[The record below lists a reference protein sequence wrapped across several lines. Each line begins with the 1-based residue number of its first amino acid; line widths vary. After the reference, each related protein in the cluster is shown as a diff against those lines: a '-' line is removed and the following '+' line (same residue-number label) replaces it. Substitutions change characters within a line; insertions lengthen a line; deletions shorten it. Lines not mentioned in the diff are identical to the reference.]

1 MSEGALDPA
10 ISEQIRVDFP
20 DLATD
25 VASYPVLPTETPWT
39 YDEIAA
45 IVGALLADRIRLVAD
60 LGEAEE
66 LLNELLHD
74 WGGSAEDEADFGSN
88 TLERD
93 QQMALVN
100 NLRDLLA
107 QTDHALD
114 RVRSGEYA
122 TCEGTGG
129 PIGKARLQA
138 FPRATLSV
146 AAKAAQER
154 R

>member
-1 MSEGALDPA
+1 MPEPVV
-10 ISEQIRVDFP
+10 SEQIAAEFP
-20 DLATD
+20 ELAVD
-25 VASYPVLPTETPWT
+25 VASYPVLPGEDPWT
-39 YDEIAA
+39 YPEIAD
-45 IVGALLADRIRLVAD
+45 IVAELLADRVRML
-60 LGEAEE
+60 EE
-66 LLNELLHD
+66 LREAQESLDELLHD
-74 WGGSAEDEADFGSN
+74 WGAGAEDEADFGSN

-114 RVRSGEYA
+114 RIKSGDYA
-122 TCEGTGG
+122 VCEGSGG

>member
-1 MSEGALDPA
+1 VTEPLVSERIAA
-10 ISEQIRVDFP
+10 DFP
-20 DLATD
+20 NLAED
-25 VASYPVLPTETPWT
+25 VASYPVLPGEAPWT
-39 YDEIAA
+39 YAEITD
-45 IVGALLADRIRLVAD
+45 IVAELLADRVRLLDELA
-60 LGEAEE
+60 EAQES
-66 LLNELLHD
+66 LDELLHD
-74 WGGSAEDEADFGSN
+74 WGSGAEDEADFGSN

-107 QTDHALD
+107 QDDHALERIKAGD
-114 RVRSGEYA
+114 YA
-122 TCEGTGG
+122 VCEGAGG

>member
-1 MSEGALDPA
+1 VTDPVLA
-10 ISEQIRVDFP
+10 AQIAADFP
-20 DLATD
+20 DLAQD
-25 VASYPVLPTETPWT
+25 VASFPVLPGEDPWT
-39 YDEIAA
+39 YGEITDIVAELLDDRVRMVSELDEAQT
-45 IVGALLADRIRLVAD
+45 
-60 LGEAEE
+60 

-74 WGGSAEDEADFGSN
+74 WGGAAEDEADFGSN

-114 RVRSGEYA
+114 RIKAGDYA
-122 TCEGTGG
+122 VCEGSGG

>member
-1 MSEGALDPA
+1 MTDPVLA
-10 ISEQIRVDFP
+10 AQIAADFP
-20 DLATD
+20 DLADD
-25 VASYPVLPTETPWT
+25 VASFPVLPGEDPWT
-39 YDEIAA
+39 YAEIAD
-45 IVGALLADRIRLVAD
+45 IVAELLADRERMV
-60 LGEAEE
+60 GELTEAQTS
-66 LLNELLHD
+66 LDELLHD
-74 WGGSAEDEADFGSN
+74 WSGAAEDEADFGSN

-114 RVRSGEYA
+114 RIKAGDYA
-122 TCEGTGG
+122 VCEGSGG

>member
-1 MSEGALDPA
+1 VTDPG
-10 ISEQIRVDFP
+10 ISARIAAEFP
-20 DLATD
+20 DLAQD
-25 VASYPVLPTETPWT
+25 VASYPVLPGEDPWT
-39 YDEIAA
+39 YAEITD
-45 IVGALLADRIRLVAD
+45 II
-60 LGEAEE
+60 EE
-66 LLNELLHD
+66 LLTDRARMVSELEEAQQSLDELLHD
-74 WGGSAEDEADFGSN
+74 WSGSAEDEADFGSN

-100 NLRDLLA
+100 NLRDLIA

-114 RVRSGEYA
+114 RIRSGDYA
-122 TCEGTGG
+122 VCEGSGG

>member
-1 MSEGALDPA
+1 VTDPA
-10 ISEQIRVDFP
+10 LREQIATEFP
-20 DLATD
+20 DLAED
-25 VASYPVLPTETPWT
+25 VASYPVLAGEDPWT
-39 YDEIAA
+39 YAEISD
-45 IVGALLADRIRLVAD
+45 IVAELLDDRVRIAGE
-60 LGEAEE
+60 LGEAQE
-66 LLNELLHD
+66 LLDELLHD

-114 RVRSGEYA
+114 RIRSGDYA
-122 TCEGTGG
+122 ICEGSGG

>member
-1 MSEGALDPA
+1 MPDSS
-10 ISEQIRVDFP
+10 ISEQIATQFP
-20 DLATD
+20 DLAVD
-25 VASYPVLPTETPWT
+25 VANYPVLPGEDPWT
-39 YDEIAA
+39 YAEITD
-45 IVGALLADRIRLVAD
+45 IVAELLADRVRMV
-60 LGEAEE
+60 EE
-66 LLNELLHD
+66 LAEASELLDELQHD
-74 WGGSAEDEADFGSN
+74 WGGAAEDEADFGSS

-100 NLRDLLA
+100 NLRDLIA

-114 RVRSGEYA
+114 RIRSGDYA
-122 TCEGTGG
+122 VCEGSDG